1 MPMWF
6 KTSCLAPHCPA
17 HTPACVGVECPRS
30 CVLDATSAAGRL
42 AARRASI
49 SAGMYASVASWTS
62 RDKRPGVERMS
73 GVSWEASDVSPRMAS
88 FLGAAS
94 VAGSW
99 MM

>member
-1 MPMWF
+1 
-6 KTSCLAPHCPA
+6 
-17 HTPACVGVECPRS
+17 
-30 CVLDATSAAGRL
+30 
-42 AARRASI
+42 
-49 SAGMYASVASWTS
+49 MYASVASWTN